1 VKNVNIALYARGFPA
16 DDQDRIIGVVQ
27 KFLSRPQIKLKTM
40 TDLAL
45 SRSLSLARFPGYGVS
60 LPTWLLILNE
70 LETTV
75 KVAVARLS

>member
-1 VKNVNIALYARGFPA
+1 MFAGM
-16 DDQDRIIGVVQ
+16 
-27 KFLSRPQIKLKTM
+27 KFRPQIKLKTM

-45 SRSLSLARFPGYGVS
+45 SRSLSLARFPDYGVS